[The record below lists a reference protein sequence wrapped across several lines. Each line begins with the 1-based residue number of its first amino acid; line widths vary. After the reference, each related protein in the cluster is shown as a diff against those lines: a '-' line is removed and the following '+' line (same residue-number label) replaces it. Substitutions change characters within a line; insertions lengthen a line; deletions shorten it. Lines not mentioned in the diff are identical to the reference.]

1 MDVQMQPPPS
11 AMHSRIHTRLPWLG
25 WAVCRAGQDEERK
38 EEVREVTAERATTEE
53 QEGGTE
59 EER

>member
-1 MDVQMQPPPS
+1 MQPPPS

-38 EEVREVTAERATTEE
+38 EEVREVTAERATAEE